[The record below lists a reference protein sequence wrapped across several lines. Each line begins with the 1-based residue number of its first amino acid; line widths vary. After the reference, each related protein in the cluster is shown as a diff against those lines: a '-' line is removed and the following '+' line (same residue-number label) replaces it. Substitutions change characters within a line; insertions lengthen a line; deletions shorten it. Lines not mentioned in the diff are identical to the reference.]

1 MLNCQMHW
9 GFPMPDYS
17 SFFLNSNGGV
27 VPLECVEVDHPD
39 FIEPFRYVKND
50 TEGVTVKHESNGDD
64 IHYEYQPMSIQRST
78 VTNDLDQKLALT
90 IADVEDHLIKS
101 VIGIRDSENWSVKP
115 SVKWRL
121 YRDDDL
127 SAPMISLQTLE
138 VAALSK
144 DATGNCTFDAQA
156 PELNSVK
163 TGETYDIDRFK
174 LLRGM

>member
-1 MLNCQMHW
+1 
-9 GFPMPDYS
+9 MPDYT

-27 VPLECVEVDHPD
+27 VPIECVEITHPD
-39 FIEPFRYVKND
+39 FSEPFRYVKND
-50 TEGVTVKHESNGDD
+50 TEGVTVKYEPMGEN

-78 VTNDLDQKLALT
+78 VTNDLDQKLAIT
-90 IADVEDHLIKS
+90 IGDVDDVLISS
-101 VIGIRDSENWSVKP
+101 VVAARLGSNWSVRP
-115 SVKWRL
+115 QVKWRL

-127 SAPMISLQTLE
+127 SSPMISLQTLE
-138 VAALSK
+138 VASLSK

-163 TGETYDIDRFK
+163 TGEIYDIGRFK